1 MDLIYER
8 TRENGAVD
16 SGYLCR
22 FSADFDI
29 TTNTENPTNDFEITM
44 KLPKSPNDLYWT
56 ENGISTIVY
65 VEGTEFGGEI
75 KGADINIRDNTI
87 TYTGRTWRGTLSQ
100 YIIEPPSGQ
109 DYLIVSGNLADSLR
123 LLPMNPI
130 IDVQN
135 TEYSGNSYQFDRYI
149 PTFEGIDG
157 LLTAAQENLRTILVY
172 DDGSVKLSI
181 VEARDLT
188 NLIEISQDY
197 NDKVSLSIKRDHNTP
212 KHLICLGRGE
222 LHDRQV
228 VHLYA
233 DENWNVSTTP
243 IAGAYPVDTYDY
255 SSSDALEADGRKQ
268 YAKLIADHEQIDV
281 SIDNLD
287 IQLSDIIAA
296 KDFLTGET
304 VTAEITSIVWKC
316 INNGRYQTED
326 FEYRTKVRK

>member
-8 TRENGAVD
+8 TRENGVVD

-44 KLPKSPNDLYWT
+44 KLPKSQNDLYWT

-87 TYTGRTWRGTLSQ
+87 TYTGRTWRGTLDQ

-130 IDVQN
+130 IDVQD

-149 PTFEGIDG
+149 PTFKGIDG
-157 LLTAAQENLRTILVY
+157 LLSAAQENLRTILVY
-172 DDGSVKLSI
+172 NDGSVKLSI

-243 IAGAYPVDTYDY
+243 IAGAYPVETYDY

>member
-8 TRENGAVD
+8 TREGGAVD
-16 SGYLCR
+16 SGYLCK

-29 TTNTENPTNDFEITM
+29 TTNVEHPTNDFEITM
-44 KLPKSPNDLYWT
+44 KLPENPEDLYWT

-75 KGADINIRDNTI
+75 KGADINIRDNVI
-87 TYTGRTWRGTLSQ
+87 TYTGRTWRGTLDQ

-109 DYLIVSGNLADSLR
+109 DYLIVSGNLANSLR

-130 IDVQN
+130 IEVQD
-135 TEYSGNSYQFDRYI
+135 TEYTGNSYQFNRYI
-149 PTFEGIDG
+149 PTFEGVDG
-157 LLTAAQENLRTILVY
+157 LLTAAQANLRSKLVY
-172 DDGSVKLSI
+172 DNGTVKMSI
-181 VEARDLT
+181 IEARDLT

-197 NDKVSLSIKRDHNTP
+197 SDKVSLSIMRDHNTP
-212 KHLICLGRGE
+212 RHLICLGQGE
-222 LHDRQV
+222 LHNRQV
-228 VHLYA
+228 IHLYA
-233 DENWNVSTTP
+233 DANWNVSSTP
-243 IAGAYPVDTYDY
+243 IPNAYPVDVFDY
-255 SSSDALEADGRKQ
+255 SSSTALEADGRKRF
-268 YAKLIADHEQIDV
+268 AELIADHEQIDV
-281 SIDNLD
+281 SIENLD

-296 KDFLTGET
+296 KDFLTGQT

>member
-8 TRENGAVD
+8 TRENGVVD

-87 TYTGRTWRGTLSQ
+87 TYTGRTWRGTLDQ

-123 LLPMNPI
+123 LLPMNSI
-130 IDVQN
+130 IDVQD

-149 PTFEGIDG
+149 PTFKGIDG

-172 DDGSVKLSI
+172 NDGSVKLSI

-222 LHDRQV
+222 LHERQV

>member
-16 SGYLCR
+16 SGFLCR

-87 TYTGRTWRGTLSQ
+87 TYTGRTWRGTLDQ

-109 DYLIVSGNLADSLR
+109 DYLIVSGNLANSLR

-130 IDVQN
+130 IDVQD

-149 PTFEGIDG
+149 STFKGIDG

-172 DDGSVKLSI
+172 NDGSVKLSI

-222 LHDRQV
+222 LHNRQV

>member
-87 TYTGRTWRGTLSQ
+87 TYTGRTWRGTLDQ

-130 IDVQN
+130 IDVQD

-222 LHDRQV
+222 LHERQV